1 MDKNT
6 LTGIILIIA
15 VLVGFSYL
23 NKPNQEQL
31 DAQRRTNDSIAIVQ
45 QANELNAGPTV
56 GAPLAGAQNADTQGI
71 ANTQNA
77 NAQGIA
83 NTQNANDADSTR
95 QSQLVDT
102 YGAFAAAAEGDEKIV
117 TMGNDLLEVKISTH
131 GGQIQSVRLKKF
143 TDYEK
148 EPLYLFGIDE
158 SSFELTFTTANNRVL
173 NTKDFYFE
181 PIPQTANK
189 LVLRLHADT
198 DQTLDF
204 IYTMHPDDYLVDFDI
219 QVTNLETVLSPS
231 APNVYFKW
239 AQKIRQQEKGRKWEE
254 RYSRLTYK
262 FLTDEFDE
270 LKDSK
275 DDQKDITNRLK
286 WIGYKNQF
294 FSSVLISKKGFE
306 SAHLESRVMA
316 DGKYE
321 KEYFSSITVPFEK
334 AAANQFIYFFGPNK
348 YSLLKSYDSDITKF
362 APEEKVELEKLV
374 PLGWKPL
381 FRPINKYLIIPVFDW
396 LTSWCTNIG
405 LAILLLTLIIRGVLF
420 PLTYKSLMSSAKMRV
435 LKPQVQA
442 ITDKYPG
449 QENAITRQQKT
460 MELYKQVGASPM
472 AGCLPM
478 LIQMPFLFALFVF
491 FPTAIELRHKGFWF
505 ADDMSTYDSLISF
518 GTNVPIIGDHI
529 SIFCLMMT
537 LLQLLN
543 TRISMSQQAT
553 GQEQMPGM
561 SLMMYLMPVM
571 MFFVL
576 NSYPAGLNWY
586 YSVSSLITVAQTVG
600 FRYLVDEDRL
610 LLKLEANKKKTK
622 PAKKKSGFMAR
633 LEEAQRQQQALLK
646 ERQKQQNKKGKR

>member
-6 LTGIILIIA
+6 ITGFILIIA

-23 NKPNQEQL
+23 NKPNAEQL
-31 DAQRRTNDSIAIVQ
+31 EAQRRYRDSLAQVQ
-45 QANELNAGPTV
+45 APSNSPSGGESPLPQEGESPPLPPQGGESPPEGGLR
-56 GAPLAGAQNADTQGI
+56 GAESSDGVFTL
-71 ANTQNA
+71 
-77 NAQGIA
+77 
-83 NTQNANDADSTR
+83 
-95 QSQLVDT
+95 
-102 YGAFAAAAEGDEKIV
+102 E
-117 TMGNDLLEVKISTH
+117 NDLLELKISAH
-131 GGQIQSVRLKKF
+131 GGQIRSARLKNF
-143 TDYEK
+143 TNYEK
-148 EPLYLFGIDE
+148 DSLYLFDAAE
-158 SSFELTFTTANNRVL
+158 SSFELTFTTANNHL
-173 NTKDFYFE
+173 LSTKDFYFE
-181 PIPQTANK
+181 ALQPTANK
-189 LVLRLHADT
+189 LVMRLHAEA

-219 QVTNLETVLSPS
+219 QATNLETVLSPT

-239 AQKIRQQEKGRKWEE
+239 VQKIRQQEKGRTWEE

-270 LKDSK
+270 LAESK
-275 DDQKDITNRLK
+275 DDQKDVTNRLK

-294 FSSVLISKKGFE
+294 FSAVLISKRGFE
-306 SAHLESRVMA
+306 SARLNSRVIA

-321 KEYFSSITVPFEK
+321 KEYASSIAVPFDK
-334 AAANQFIYFFGPNK
+334 TAVNQFTYFLGPNK
-348 YSLLKSYDSDITKF
+348 YSLLKSYDATKF
-362 APEEKVELEKLV
+362 APDEQVELEKLV

-381 FRPINKYLIIPVFDW
+381 FRPINKYLVIPVFDW
-396 LTSWCTNIG
+396 LTSWCSSIG
-405 LAILLLTLIIRGVLF
+405 LAIFLLTLVIRIVLF
-420 PLTYKSLMSSAKMRV
+420 PLTFKSLMSSAKMRV

-449 QENAITRQQKT
+449 QENALTRQQKT
-460 MELYKQVGASPM
+460 MALYKQVGASPM

-478 LIQMPFLFALFVF
+478 LVQMPFLFALFVF
-491 FPTAIELRHKGFWF
+491 FPTAIELRQQGFWF

-518 GTNVPIIGDHI
+518 GTNIPLIGDHI
-529 SIFCLMMT
+529 SVFCLLMT
-537 LLQLLN
+537 VLQLLN
-543 TRISMSQQAT
+543 TKISMGQQAT

-561 SLMMYLMPVM
+561 SVMMYLMPVV

-600 FRYLVDEDRL
+600 FRFLIDENKL
-610 LLKLEANKKKTK
+610 LAKLEANKKKAK

-646 ERQKQQNKKGKR
+646 ERQKEQNKKGKR